1 MEKIKKLGLP
11 KGSEIVIK
19 QIGLLEFHLFG
30 LLPTCDKD
38 FGDIIKLKE
47 NER

>member
-1 MEKIKKLGLP
+1 MENTKKLSLP

-47 NER
+47 NE